1 MDTPILESSPSTQ
14 FDRQALE
21 RPFLNTDIR
30 GSMILLGTGTSVG
43 VPMIGCGCPVCRS
56 ENPRNN
62 RTRASAILGLPSGNL
77 LIDTPPDLR
86 NQLVREKIG
95 VVDAVVFTHEHA
107 DHVHG
112 LDDLRLFPFRLGHA
126 VPLFCEPKVEHR
138 IRTVFDY
145 AFSDITPTHAGG
157 VPQLRTVTISDT
169 PFQVFDTLVTPIRLL
184 HGPRFTVLGFR
195 VGNVA
200 YCTDVNCIPSNSLE
214 RLEGLDTLVL
224 GALRHTPHPTH
235 FHIEEALAVVER
247 LRPRI
252 TYLTHTSHDL
262 EYEETNRQLPSDVQ
276 LAYDGLRI
284 PLT

>member
-1 MDTPILESSPSTQ
+1 
-14 FDRQALE
+14 LE

-43 VPMIGCGCPVCRS
+43 VPVIGCGCSVCTS
-56 ENPRNN
+56 EEPRNN
-62 RTRASAILGLPSGNL
+62 RTRCSAILGLPGGNL

-112 LDDLRLFPFRLGHA
+112 LDDLRLFPFRIGHA
-126 VPLFCEPKVEHR
+126 VPLFSEPKVEKR
-138 IRTVFDY
+138 IRTAFDY
-145 AFSDITPTHAGG
+145 AFSDIAPTHAGG
-157 VPQLRTVTISDT
+157 IPQLRTVSISDA
-169 PFQVFDTLVTPIRLL
+169 PFHAFDTLIIPIRLQ

-200 YCTDVNCIPSNSLE
+200 YCTDVNGISDASLE

-235 FHIEEALAVVER
+235 FNIEEALAVVER
-247 LRPRI
+247 LRPRA
-252 TYLTHTSHDL
+252 TFLTHTSHDL
-262 EYEETNRQLPSDVQ
+262 DYVKTNRELPSRVQ
-276 LAYDGLRI
+276 MAYDGLQI